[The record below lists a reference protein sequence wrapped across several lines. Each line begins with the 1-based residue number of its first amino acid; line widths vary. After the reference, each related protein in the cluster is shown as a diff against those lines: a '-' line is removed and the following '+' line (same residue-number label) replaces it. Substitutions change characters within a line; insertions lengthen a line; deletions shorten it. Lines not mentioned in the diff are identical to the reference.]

1 MDNFAT
7 RIRTLR
13 LNGAPRRSVQGWLAS
28 AELQPAALPPQAI
41 LLVRQLR
48 ARGGWTSVNAA
59 HQWSEAT
66 RASLT
71 QLLQQAAR
79 PADGVVP
86 EQAPAVLFAD
96 TTEMLACLCRD
107 WLAGQTGHWWWRCL
121 YPAGVDA
128 VRLYALLLK
137 HCLLLPALLQ
147 RLAQQPGLL
156 LPLML
161 KLPLEHALRLV
172 QTLALEY
179 AVSDW
184 PELPAQLPLS
194 SGKSRPGLVPVPL
207 WQGQIAAPLQAALT
221 PQAELLLGV
230 ALLLAQQPQRLRQPH
245 AGQQI
250 AAWWQAQSAQ
260 RQPAAVAAQASSL
273 PQARPSAL
281 PSLLRADPPVLAQRP
296 RWPLAR
302 ARRDADA
309 SVSQP
314 SRPLAQNP
322 LSQPETALP
331 QLLQPW
337 LADGEQP
344 AAGLPV
350 AASPAQI
357 AACSIPGPAH
367 AYACV
372 SDFGG
377 LFYLINSALSL
388 QLYGDFTQP
397 RRPGITLPLWD
408 WLALLGQRLLGE
420 RVCNDPLW
428 PLLAQL
434 AGRDPAM
441 PPGTGHLP
449 PADWQLPAE
458 WQPWQNTPAPACATL
473 NDWLD
478 WLQALLL
485 ARLSDALDCPPQ
497 QLAGLLCCHR
507 AQISV
512 SEGRLDIT
520 LRLDQLPIQIR
531 IAGLDRDPG
540 WLPAASRAVYF
551 HFEP

>member
-1 MDNFAT
+1 MNNLT
-7 RIRTLR
+7 THIRSLR
-13 LNGAPRRSVQGWLAS
+13 LHGAQRQPVRDWLAS
-28 AELQPAALPPQAI
+28 AELQPASLPPQAI

-59 HQWSEAT
+59 HHWSEAT

-79 PADGVVP
+79 PADGAVP
-86 EQAPAVLFAD
+86 EQVPAVLFAD
-96 TTEMLACLCRD
+96 HTEMLACLCRD

-128 VRLYALLLK
+128 LRLYTLLLK

-156 LPLML
+156 LPLLL
-161 KLPLEHALRLV
+161 KLPLVHALRLV

-184 PELPAQLPLS
+184 PDLPAQLPALP
-194 SGKSRPGLVPVPL
+194 GKNRPSVAPAPL
-207 WQGQIAAPLQAALT
+207 WQGQIAAPLHQALT

-230 ALLLAQQPQRLRQPH
+230 ALLLAQQPQSLRQPQ
-245 AGQQI
+245 AGQHI
-250 AAWWQAQSAQ
+250 AAWWQAQLAQ
-260 RQPAAVAAQASSL
+260 RRPSAVAAPSPSP
-273 PQARPSAL
+273 PQPRPAAL
-281 PSLLRADPPVLAQRP
+281 PRLLRADLPALAQRP
-296 RWPLAR
+296 HWPLAR
-302 ARRDADA
+302 VRRDAGA
-309 SVSQP
+309 SAGDQA
-314 SRPLAQNP
+314 RPLAQNP
-322 LSQPETALP
+322 LPSPEPVLP

-337 LADGEQP
+337 LADSTPP
-344 AAGLPV
+344 AAGLPAV
-350 AASPAQI
+350 ASPAQI
-357 AACSIPGPAH
+357 AACCIPGPAETC
-367 AYACV
+367 ACV

-397 RRPGITLPLWD
+397 RRPGIALPLWD

-420 RVCNDPLW
+420 TLLSDPLW

-434 AGRDPAM
+434 AGRDANT
-441 PPGTGHLP
+441 PPGAGQTP
-449 PADWQLPAE
+449 PADWQPPAE
-458 WQPWQNTPAPACATL
+458 WLPWHNTPAPACATL
-473 NDWLD
+473 HDWLT
-478 WLQALLL
+478 WLQALLQ
-485 ARLSDALDCPPQ
+485 ARLSDALDCPPP
-497 QLAGLLCCHR
+497 QLARLLCCHR

-512 SEGRLDIT
+512 SEGRLDVT

-540 WLPAASRAVYF
+540 WLPAVGRAVYF